1 LSVGPAPVPPD
12 HSHADHGHVDDS
24 HVDDRH
30 AGNGDRPPLF
40 GNLAADG
47 RFRRDSWW
55 GRLLHPRTVSYRE
68 ARATDSLH
76 LVVNGD
82 KVSVH
87 LDRFS
92 PLAVQGSGTRRRY
105 APVRM
110 VAHGLV
116 DVAGEAVGLLRG
128 HRHHPHELTC
138 ERIWVDDD
146 PDGDDGPGTDEGH
159 TDHDAPC
166 DPEGEC
172 VPFNAADEAVHLLDS
187 QTEPW
192 SVHIEAMLNGRVDD
206 ERLRTAIAQAV
217 ARHPLARARRAPFH
231 WSDHQFQWQVDPTAD
246 ADALDVVDCPDAP
259 ALNEA
264 REAFEGVSVPLAGS
278 PPLRVLLAHHPGGDV
293 VMLNASHAA
302 TDGVGALR
310 FLRSIA
316 RAYAGAADP
325 VPDLDLL
332 AARNLSAGLAG
343 ADVPTR
349 VRRRLAVADQLRD
362 LVVPPTR
369 IAVDGATDG
378 SGYGFRLVSLSAAET
393 EVLMSLDHPGTVND
407 LLLAALNL
415 AVDRW
420 NAGHGM
426 SSGRIGVLVPA
437 NLRPAAW
444 SQEVVGNFTLMAR
457 VSTGRR
463 DRASRTATLAA
474 VTTQTRRKKR
484 TGLGTAMAE
493 VLGASPL
500 LPLWA
505 KQAMSPL
512 MSGIARRLADTAVCS
527 NLGRVDEPV
536 WFGPEIGDASSV
548 HVSTPARMPCGVSIG
563 VITTGG
569 RMHLTFRHR
578 HPQFD
583 DPASAR
589 FVDGFLS
596 ELADLVDDVRG

>member
-1 LSVGPAPVPPD
+1 MRGLTGSSPA
-12 HSHADHGHVDDS
+12 
-24 HVDDRH
+24 
-30 AGNGDRPPLF
+30 LF
-40 GNLAADG
+40 GNLAEDG

-55 GRLLHPRTVSYRE
+55 GRVLHPRTVSYRE

-110 VAHGLV
+110 VAHAVV

-138 ERIWVDDD
+138 ERVWVDDD
-146 PDGDDGPGTDEGH
+146 ADDDGSGADDGH
-159 TDHDAPC
+159 GDHDAPC

-187 QTEPW
+187 QAEPW
-192 SVHIEAMLNGRVDD
+192 SVHLEARLNGRVDD
-206 ERLRTAIAQAV
+206 ERLRSAVAAAV

-231 WSDHQFQWQVDPTAD
+231 WSDHQFQWQIDPTAD
-246 ADALDVVDCPDAP
+246 ADALDIVDCPDERS
-259 ALNEA
+259 LDDA
-264 REAFEGVSVPLAGS
+264 RVAFEGVSVPLAGS
-278 PPLRVLLAHHPGGDV
+278 PPLRVMLAHHPGGDV

-302 TDGVGALR
+302 TDGFGTLR

-332 AARNLSAGLAG
+332 AARNLSAGLAD
-343 ADVPTR
+343 ADLPTR
-349 VRRRLAVADQLRD
+349 VRRQLAVADKLRD
-362 LVVPPTR
+362 LVVPPAR
-369 IAVDGATDG
+369 IAPDGG
-378 SGYGFRLVSLSAAET
+378 SDAPGYGFRLASLSVAET
-393 EVLMSLDHPGTVND
+393 QALTGLDHPGTVND

-420 NAGHGM
+420 NAEHDTACA
-426 SSGRIGVLVPA
+426 RIGVLVPA

-457 VSTGRR
+457 ISTGRR
-463 DRASRTATLAA
+463 ARASRTATLAA
-474 VTTQTRRKKR
+474 VTAQTRRKKR

-493 VLGASPL
+493 VLGTSPL

-505 KQAMSPL
+505 KQAMAPL
-512 MSGIARRLADTAVCS
+512 LSGIGQRLVDTAVCS
-527 NLGRVDEPV
+527 NLGRVDEPL
-536 WFGPEIGDASSV
+536 WFGPEVGEASSV
-548 HVSTPARMPCGVSIG
+548 HFSAPARMPCGVSVG

-583 DPASAR
+583 DAAAAR
-589 FVDGFLS
+589 FVDRFLS
-596 ELADLVDDVRG
+596 ELAHLADDVRG